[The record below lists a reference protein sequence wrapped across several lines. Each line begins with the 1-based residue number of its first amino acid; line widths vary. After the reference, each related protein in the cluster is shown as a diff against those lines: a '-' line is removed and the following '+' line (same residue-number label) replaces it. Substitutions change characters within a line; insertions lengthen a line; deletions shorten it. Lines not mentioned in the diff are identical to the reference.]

1 MNNRRLFGDYST
13 PCFLDTSVLINLES
27 SGCAERILSVFPS
40 DVFVAASVENDLI
53 RGLDRG
59 HHHAKLLEQLLSE
72 NRVQKYE
79 LRELSQ
85 KLFEELV
92 TGSAAQ
98 SLDDGEAATIACAI
112 ETGGYVVLDEQKA
125 RRICRERFH
134 SLQVLSTTEVFLCYE
149 CEELLGKDLQIEC
162 LHMALKHGR
171 MNVPP
176 DLHESVVELLGAT
189 RAAECTSIPA
199 RYRLSH
205 LTGPT

>member
-1 MNNRRLFGDYST
+1 MNNPRLFGDYST

-27 SGCAERILSVFPS
+27 SGCAERILSLFPS
-40 DVFVAASVENDLI
+40 DVFVATSVENDLI

-79 LRELSQ
+79 PRDLSQ

-112 ETGGYVVLDEQKA
+112 ESGGYVVIDEQKA
-125 RRICRERFH
+125 RRICKERFR
-134 SLQVLSTTEVFLCYE
+134 SLHVLSTTEIILSYE
-149 CEELLGKDLQIEC
+149 CQELLGKDMQIEC
-162 LHMALKHGR
+162 LHMALKRGR
-171 MNVPP
+171 MNVPAN
-176 DLHESVVELLGAT
+176 LHEQVVELLGAERVSECLSLPLKC
-189 RAAECTSIPA
+189 RANQNTAST
-199 RYRLSH
+199 
-205 LTGPT
+205 